1 VVSVVL
7 LDYGLD
13 HDQSDA
19 GTIILTGLVE
29 EPVISNCSAPDPS
42 SATSMTSACRP

>member
-1 VVSVVL
+1 VAVVL

-13 HDQSDA
+13 HGQPEA

-29 EPVISNCSAPDPS
+29 GPIISNCSAPDPS
-42 SATSMTSACRP
+42 SATSMTGACRL